1 MKLYFTE
8 EQKQQELHKVYLEE
22 DDLLLEVESVE
33 GEGRGYL
40 LVGIATIEGERYHD
54 FEVQIE
60 LAEDAEEIAAIMNA
74 EWEAYD
80 FKF

>member
-60 LAEDAEEIAAIMNA
+60 LAEDAEEIEAIMNA